1 MEQHDVYIKNAVKA
15 VLDKKISSST
25 HSIINTNTF
34 DELELNAI
42 LLTLFYETKMNQT
55 SFASILETIK
65 LFTNTL
71 LLILPKSFNSCATK
85 LLNIFGEKLEYSKLW
100 YCVSCKKIVV
110 LRNQYDRSCK
120 TCLTRYIKTF

>member
-1 MEQHDVYIKNAVKA
+1 LEQHDVYNQNAVKA

-25 HSIINTNTF
+25 HSILNTNTF

-65 LFTNTL
+65 LFTNTK
-71 LLILPKSFNSCATK
+71 LPKSFNSCATK
-85 LLNIFGEKLEYSKLW
+85 LLNIFGEKIEYSKLW
-100 YCVSCKKIVV
+100 YCVSCKKFVV

-120 TCLTRYIKTF
+120 TCLTRYILTF